1 MRLYLSQDTFSFA
14 LVLLCLARGDI
25 AFVRKQGGIL
35 ARTAYYSGWRPTVPK
50 SLRAACPEIAALIK
64 EMWLADF
71 RARPAMKDVVV
82 RLEACVSV
90 GDAVSYVEVGSALS
104 SAEDKDENASQTK
117 TEDTLRAEIKA
128 LKAQVEKA
136 DARHRVDRL
145 EIAELKAALLAG
157 TSLECDDDDVGILG
171 GMFICTSS
179 VSLNLLPLQLLFSP
193 SNSPNHQPRN
203 APHTQST
210 PTRSAASSARGPLAP
225 SIQ

>member
-1 MRLYLSQDTFSFA
+1 
-14 LVLLCLARGDI
+14 
-25 AFVRKQGGIL
+25 
-35 ARTAYYSGWRPTVPK
+35 
-50 SLRAACPEIAALIK
+50 
-64 EMWLADF
+64 
-71 RARPAMKDVVV
+71 MKDVVV

-104 SAEDKDENASQTK
+104 SAEDKDENASQIK
-117 TEDTLRAEIKA
+117 TEDALRAEVKA

-179 VSLNLLPLQLLFSP
+179 VSICCHCSCSSP
-193 SNSPNHQPRN
+193 SNSPYHQPRN

-225 SIQ
+225 STR